1 VTGLIFSKLSAIFLA
16 AGLGWIVGRM
26 RWLGDERQ
34 GADPARILSNLA
46 FYLFV
51 PALLFRTTARLD
63 FAALP
68 WRLLAGFF
76 GPLLLAW
83 VAMYV
88 WQRRHAARAAEP
100 VETPAVRSLSASFGN
115 LVQIGIPIS
124 AALYGETGLGI
135 HVTIVSLHALVLLS
149 VATTF
154 IELDLARARAREVGS
169 GSLFATVRTTVRNTL
184 VHPVTLPV
192 VAGMVWNAT
201 DVALPAVI
209 DEVLV
214 LLGSA
219 VAPVCLVLLGV
230 SLAYYGVG
238 GRLRAAIILA
248 VIKLLV
254 LPTVVLA
261 VAYWILHLSGV
272 PLAIVV
278 LAASMPIGSNALI
291 FAQRYNTLESEATA
305 AIVISTLGFVV
316 TAPLWVALLQRLG

>member
-76 GPLLLAW
+76 APLALEFIVIYRW
-83 VAMYV
+83 G
-88 WQRRHAARAAEP
+88 RRAARAGES

-135 HVTIVSLHALVLLS
+135 HVTIVSLHALILLS
-149 VATTF
+149 IATTF
-154 IELDLARARAREVGS
+154 VELDLARARAREAGT

-238 GRLRAAIILA
+238 GRLRAAIALS
-248 VIKLLV
+248 VVKLLV
-254 LPTVVLA
+254 LPAVVLA
-261 VAYWILHLSGV
+261 FAYFGLRLSGV

-278 LAASMPIGSNALI
+278 LAAAMPTGSNALI
-291 FAQRYNTLESEATA
+291 FAQRYNTLESETTA
-305 AIVISTLGFVV
+305 AIVISTLAFVV
-316 TAPLWVALLQRLG
+316 TAPLWVALLQYLK